1 MSSEAEPENKGLT
14 LPTLI
19 VSISSIDPPGLII
32 SMSLIE
38 IATGFG
44 VSVGLAGQIRSIGSV
59 LAIAVALAMGVLSV
73 RYSYKTLL
81 LAGLLV
87 NLVSVLCCGF
97 APTFSLLLVC
107 FSAVGLVTSLV
118 TPMVFSYIG
127 EIYAEDRRPQV
138 VGTVTSVRTV
148 SYLVMVQL
156 IGVVVSGWGW
166 RQAFLFLVAPLTAL
180 GLLLSQRV
188 LPSIRSGSAASESHV
203 LEGYRGVFASRS
215 ALACLLG
222 NLLAGGAWVGGV
234 VAYSVT
240 YLREDF
246 ALPLPEASRIFSLLV
261 VCVLVGNYAG
271 GLLAR
276 RLGGKRVIVASS
288 LLTGA
293 LIVGYMNSPSLA
305 LTVVLSAAMSV
316 AAGVILTCANTLLLV
331 QVPRYRGTVTSLN
344 SAATQLGLAL
354 GASLGGIILDLSG
367 WGVMGLVY
375 GGMHVAAALIYLA
388 GVKDREMP

>member
-1 MSSEAEPENKGLT
+1 MSGEAEPRNTAFT

-19 VSISSIDPPGLII
+19 VSISCIDPPGLII
-32 SMSLIE
+32 SMSLVE
-38 IATGFG
+38 VAAAFG

-73 RYSYKTLL
+73 RYSYKSLL

-87 NLVSVLCCGF
+87 NLVSVLCCAF

-127 EIYAEDRRPQV
+127 ETYTEDRRPQV
-138 VGTVTSVRTV
+138 VGTVATVRTV
-148 SYLVMVQL
+148 SYLVIVQL

-166 RQAFLFLVAPLTAL
+166 RQAFLFLVAPLTAA

-188 LPSIRSGSAASESHV
+188 LPSIGSEATANRANV
-203 LEGYRGVFASRS
+203 LEGYRGVLASRS
-215 ALACLLG
+215 ALACLIG
-222 NLLAGGAWVGGV
+222 NLLAGGAWAGGV

-246 ALPLPEASRIFSLLV
+246 ALTLPEASRIFSLLV
-261 VCVLVGNYAG
+261 VGVLVGNYAG

-276 RLGGKRVIVASS
+276 RLGGKRVMVASS
-288 LLTGA
+288 MLTGA
-293 LIVGYMNSPSLA
+293 LIVGYMNSHSLA
-305 LTVVLSAAMSV
+305 LTVVLTAVMSV
-316 AAGVILTCANTLLLV
+316 TAGVILTCANTLLLV

-344 SAATQLGLAL
+344 SAATQMGMAL
-354 GASLGGIILDLSG
+354 GASLGGFIIDVSG

-375 GGMHVAAALIYLA
+375 GGMHLAAGLIYLG
-388 GVKDREMP
+388 GVRDREEP